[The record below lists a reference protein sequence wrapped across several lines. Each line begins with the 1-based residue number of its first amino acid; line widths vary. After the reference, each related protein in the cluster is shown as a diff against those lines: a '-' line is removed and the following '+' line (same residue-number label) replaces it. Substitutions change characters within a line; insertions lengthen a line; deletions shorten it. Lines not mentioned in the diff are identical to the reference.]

1 MLYSISVPETDL
13 RAATTAVFQD
23 NFHHSEARLSICGGL
38 FFLKKRP
45 KRLMMNQLN
54 QLELVG
60 SVQKILATIG
70 GIIPVRVVYL
80 FLPAY
85 SAG

>member
-1 MLYSISVPETDL
+1 
-13 RAATTAVFQD
+13 
-23 NFHHSEARLSICGGL
+23 
-38 FFLKKRP
+38 
-45 KRLMMNQLN
+45 MMNQLN
-54 QLELVG
+54 QLELGG